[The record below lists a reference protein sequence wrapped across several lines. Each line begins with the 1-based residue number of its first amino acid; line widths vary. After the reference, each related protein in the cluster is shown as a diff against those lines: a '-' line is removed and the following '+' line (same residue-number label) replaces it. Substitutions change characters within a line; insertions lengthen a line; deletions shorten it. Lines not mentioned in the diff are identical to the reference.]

1 MQNKMNIYV
10 LFCQVL
16 KSEKVC
22 QMLNRKEELH
32 AFIPRMETYLH
43 TAGEVVLKVMF
54 PGYVFVE
61 TKLSQKEFDAL
72 LILLNDEKD
81 GIIKVLKKEDVSA
94 LTEDEIQ
101 LMHQLLNKH
110 GILKMSE
117 GYKENGKTI
126 VTKGPLV
133 QLQDKIIKTD
143 KRDMVALLNVR
154 FLDRDIKAGILLKQN
169 M

>member
-1 MQNKMNIYV
+1 
-10 LFCQVL
+10 
-16 KSEKVC
+16 
-22 QMLNRKEELH
+22 MLNRKEGLH
-32 AFIPRMETYLH
+32 AFIPRMESYLH
-43 TAGEVVLKVMF
+43 TTDEIVLKVMF

-72 LILLNDEKD
+72 LILLNEEKD

-101 LMHQLLNKH
+101 LLHQLLNKH

-117 GYKENGKTI
+117 GYKENGRAI

-133 QLQDKIIKTD
+133 QFQDRIIKTD
-143 KRDMVALLNVR
+143 KRDMVAFLNVR

-169 M
+169 I